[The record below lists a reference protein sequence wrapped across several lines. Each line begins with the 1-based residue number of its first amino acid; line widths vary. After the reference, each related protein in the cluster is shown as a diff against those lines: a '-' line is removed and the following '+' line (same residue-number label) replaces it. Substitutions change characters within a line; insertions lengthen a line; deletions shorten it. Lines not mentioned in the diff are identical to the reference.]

1 MEKYKILWLDDEF
14 VDENGS
20 DNLPLPLIRGRY
32 PQLEIV
38 TMQYVDWC
46 EAELLSNSES
56 YQAVILDANG
66 KYSHE
71 PTLGPNKIG
80 FEDNISIAQSKGLPV
95 YVFSGQLE
103 IKEFGDQADI
113 TKRNLKRAGFTE
125 NVNLFFK
132 SGTYKL
138 LLDKVL
144 NDLKSEFSV
153 FYEYPSILDNVIHYG
168 VNKDCVK
175 DLLLWMKDKT
185 LPFPD
190 YDSLRRIIY
199 DEVINLRL
207 KPFFGK
213 EFPNV
218 EHKYITEECMS
229 DWEKAIIFGLL
240 KNLLNAEVHN
250 WPSEDIN
257 SKEIISHAFI
267 TVMNWYNCFM
277 HKIEINPN
285 PRDYYTL
292 AKPIN
297 VNSEK
302 PSTNFSAPKVQHD
315 RQQYEGVVEKD
326 KNGFYFV
333 GPYLLQSQWGM
344 NNLGKRVRVTKDF
357 YLQYKRI
364 AFRCEVLK
372 ETGSSDFADKLKQA
386 IK

>member
-1 MEKYKILWLDDEF
+1 MLF
-14 VDENGS
+14 
-20 DNLPLPLIRGRY
+20 R
-32 PQLEIV
+32 
-38 TMQYVDWC
+38 
-46 EAELLSNSES
+46 
-56 YQAVILDANG
+56 
-66 KYSHE
+66 
-71 PTLGPNKIG
+71 
-80 FEDNISIAQSKGLPV
+80 SIAQSKGLPV

-213 EFPNV
+213 EYGQKQCLPLVLCLCISIPSHTVVPWVLYSRV
-218 EHKYITEECMS
+218 ESHKS
-229 DWEKAIIFGLL
+229 
-240 KNLLNAEVHN
+240 
-250 WPSEDIN
+250 
-257 SKEIISHAFI
+257 
-267 TVMNWYNCFM
+267 
-277 HKIEINPN
+277 
-285 PRDYYTL
+285 
-292 AKPIN
+292 
-297 VNSEK
+297 
-302 PSTNFSAPKVQHD
+302 
-315 RQQYEGVVEKD
+315 
-326 KNGFYFV
+326 
-333 GPYLLQSQWGM
+333 
-344 NNLGKRVRVTKDF
+344 
-357 YLQYKRI
+357 
-364 AFRCEVLK
+364 
-372 ETGSSDFADKLKQA
+372 
-386 IK
+386 